1 MKLSN
6 HKIIEML
13 SEISRKTLF
22 IQFQLEPNASDS
34 KMKKISI
41 ILGISFK
48 EVQKFFQNQRKFAK
62 MRRAKRSEI
71 QRAEAPKIQK
81 AKEIYFNDLEQKQK
95 SSLATSRAS
104 SGYSSLG
111 TQKTLDI
118 SNMTEQFK
126 FLETEEFEFEDPAIV
141 AAVKTSTPQPSI
153 RDRIKYRQEVKAFKN
168 LNNLS
173 CIRPSTPIRNMK
185 KIVEE
190 NLIIRKKNRR
200 ALF

>member
-1 MKLSN
+1 
-6 HKIIEML
+6 ML

-34 KMKKISI
+34 KMKKISV

-71 QRAEAPKIQK
+71 QRAEVPKIQK

-95 SSLATSRAS
+95 FSLATSRGS

-118 SNMTEQFK
+118 SNMTEQLK

-185 KIVEE
+185 KKCGRKSDYSEE
-190 NLIIRKKNRR
+190 K
-200 ALF
+200 

>member
-1 MKLSN
+1 
-6 HKIIEML
+6 ML
-13 SEISRKTLF
+13 LEISRKTLF
-22 IQFQLEPNASDS
+22 IQFQLAPNASDS

-48 EVQKFFQNQRKFAK
+48 EVQNFFQNQRKFAK
-62 MRRAKRSEI
+62 MRRSKRSEI
-71 QRAEAPKIQK
+71 KRTEVLKIQK
-81 AKEIYFNDLEQKQK
+81 AKEIHCKDIGQRQK
-95 SSLATSRAS
+95 SSLESSRAS
-104 SGYSSLG
+104 SGYSTLG
-111 TQKTLDI
+111 TQKTFDI

-126 FLETEEFEFEDPAIV
+126 FLEADEFEFEDPAIV

-185 KIVEE
+185 KIAEE

-200 ALF
+200 TLFVNNFC

>member
-1 MKLSN
+1 
-6 HKIIEML
+6 ML

-41 ILGISFK
+41 ILGISFR
-48 EVQKFFQNQRKFAK
+48 EVQKFFQNQRKFSK

-71 QRAEAPKIQK
+71 QRTEVLKAQK
-81 AKEIYFNDLEQKQK
+81 PKEIRRRQK
-95 SSLATSRAS
+95 SSLESSRAS

-118 SNMTEQFK
+118 SNMTEEFK
-126 FLETEEFEFEDPAIV
+126 FLESEEFEFEDPAIV

-185 KIVEE
+185 KIAEE
-190 NLIIRKKNRR
+190 NLIIRKKNRKT
-200 ALF
+200 LF

>member
-1 MKLSN
+1 
-6 HKIIEML
+6 ML

-48 EVQKFFQNQRKFAK
+48 EVQKFFQNQRKFSK

-71 QRAEAPKIQK
+71 QRTEALKVQK
-81 AKEIYFNDLEQKQK
+81 AKEIGQRQK
-95 SSLATSRAS
+95 SSLESSRAS

-126 FLETEEFEFEDPAIV
+126 FLESEEFEDPAIV

-173 CIRPSTPIRNMK
+173 CIQPSTPIRNMK
-185 KIVEE
+185 RIAEE
-190 NLIIRKKNRR
+190 NLIIRKKNRKT
-200 ALF
+200 LF

>member
-1 MKLSN
+1 
-6 HKIIEML
+6 ML

-22 IQFQLEPNASDS
+22 IQFQLEPNASES

-71 QRAEAPKIQK
+71 QRTEVLKIQK
-81 AKEIYFNDLEQKQK
+81 AKEIHFKDLGQRTK
-95 SSLATSRAS
+95 SSLESSRAS
-104 SGYSSLG
+104 SGYSTLG
-111 TQKTLDI
+111 TQKTFDI

-126 FLETEEFEFEDPAIV
+126 FLEADEFEFEDPAIV

-185 KIVEE
+185 KIAEE

-200 ALF
+200 TLF

>member
-1 MKLSN
+1 
-6 HKIIEML
+6 ML

-48 EVQKFFQNQRKFAK
+48 EVQKFFQNQRKFSK

-71 QRAEAPKIQK
+71 QRTEALKVQK
-81 AKEIYFNDLEQKQK
+81 AKEIGQRQK
-95 SSLATSRAS
+95 SSLESSRAS

-126 FLETEEFEFEDPAIV
+126 FLESEEFEDPAIV

-173 CIRPSTPIRNMK
+173 CIQPSTPIRNMK
-185 KIVEE
+185 KIAEQ
-190 NLIIRKKNRR
+190 NLIIRKKNR
-200 ALF
+200 LF

>member
-1 MKLSN
+1 
-6 HKIIEML
+6 ML

-71 QRAEAPKIQK
+71 KRAEAPKIQK
-81 AKEIYFNDLEQKQK
+81 PKETYFNNPGEKQK
-95 SSLATSRAS
+95 SSLTTSSAS
-104 SGYSSLG
+104 SGYFSLG

-118 SNMTEQFK
+118 SNMTEQLK

-185 KIVEE
+185 KIAEE

>member
-1 MKLSN
+1 
-6 HKIIEML
+6 ML

-48 EVQKFFQNQRKFAK
+48 EVQKFFQNQRKFSK

-71 QRAEAPKIQK
+71 QRTEALKVQK
-81 AKEIYFNDLEQKQK
+81 AKEIGQRQK
-95 SSLATSRAS
+95 SSLESSRAS

-126 FLETEEFEFEDPAIV
+126 FLESEEFEDPAIV

-185 KIVEE
+185 KIAEE
-190 NLIIRKKNRR
+190 NLIIRKKNRKT
-200 ALF
+200 LF

>member
-1 MKLSN
+1 
-6 HKIIEML
+6 ML

-22 IQFQLEPNASDS
+22 IQFQLEPNAADS

-71 QRAEAPKIQK
+71 QRAEVPKIQK

-95 SSLATSRAS
+95 FSLATSRGS

-118 SNMTEQFK
+118 SNMTEQLK

-185 KIVEE
+185 KIAEE

>member
-1 MKLSN
+1 
-6 HKIIEML
+6 ML

-34 KMKKISI
+34 KMKKISV

-71 QRAEAPKIQK
+71 QRAEGLKIRN
-81 AKEIYFNDLEQKQK
+81 AKEIHFEDLEQK
-95 SSLATSRAS
+95 SSLASSMAS

-111 TQKTLDI
+111 TQKTLDT

-126 FLETEEFEFEDPAIV
+126 FLETEEFEFQDPAIV

-185 KIVEE
+185 KIAEE
-190 NLIIRKKNRR
+190 NLLIRKKNRR

>member
-1 MKLSN
+1 
-6 HKIIEML
+6 ML
-13 SEISRKTLF
+13 SEISRKTIF
-22 IQFQLEPNASDS
+22 IQFQLEPNATDS

-41 ILGISFK
+41 ILGISFR

-71 QRAEAPKIQK
+71 QRTEALKVQK
-81 AKEIYFNDLEQKQK
+81 AKEIGQRQK
-95 SSLATSRAS
+95 SSLESSRAS

-126 FLETEEFEFEDPAIV
+126 FLESEEFEDPAIV

-185 KIVEE
+185 KIAEE
-190 NLIIRKKNRR
+190 NLIIRKKNRKT
-200 ALF
+200 LF

>member
-1 MKLSN
+1 
-6 HKIIEML
+6 ML

-71 QRAEAPKIQK
+71 HQTEALKVQK
-81 AKEIYFNDLEQKQK
+81 AKEIGQRQK
-95 SSLATSRAS
+95 SSLESSRAS

-118 SNMTEQFK
+118 SNMTEEFK
-126 FLETEEFEFEDPAIV
+126 FLESEEFEFEDPAIV

-185 KIVEE
+185 KIAEE
-190 NLIIRKKNRR
+190 NLIKKNRKT
-200 ALF
+200 LF